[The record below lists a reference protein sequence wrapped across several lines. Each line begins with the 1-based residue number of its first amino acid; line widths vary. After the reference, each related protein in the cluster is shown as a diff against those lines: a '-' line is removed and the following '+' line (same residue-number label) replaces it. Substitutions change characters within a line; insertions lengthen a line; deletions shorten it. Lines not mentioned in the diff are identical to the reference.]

1 MLNTILGGINQGL
14 LWAVL
19 AIGVFVSFRLLD
31 FADLTCEGSFAW
43 GGAMAAVLIQQYG
56 WNGIPACLIAL
67 IVGGVAGLITALLNT
82 KLKIAPILSGIITL
96 TAMYSVTLI
105 TMGNKASIGL
115 LDVPLF
121 YSWIPGVKS
130 IYAILIMGVIIV
142 AIVIAAMYWFFGTE
156 VGSAIR
162 ATGMNEKMSRAQG
175 INTDNTKIIGLV
187 LSNALIALSGAL
199 VAQEQG
205 TASWSLGQGAI
216 VAGLAAVIIGEAI
229 VPSNRNFAITLIGV
243 TLGSIIYRI
252 IYSLVYYFGLPT
264 EYIKLSTAVLVV
276 IALCLP
282 MIKVKVVALN
292 KKLDAKWREKY
303 PKYAAYAQKRDE
315 KKAAKKEARKQAL
328 AEKIVSLTKQL
339 GENTDVKQTK
349 SLQRQLSKS
358 KEKFAE
364 KYGSKQLEDVEE
376 KTDAVSVAVVG
387 GEDNV
392 DVKNN

>member
-43 GGAMAAVLIQQYG
+43 GGAMAAVLIQQHG

-115 LDVPLF
+115 LGVPLF

-216 VAGLAAVIIGEAI
+216 VAGLASVIIGEAI
-229 VPSNRNFAITLIGV
+229 IPSNRNFAITLIGV
-243 TLGSIIYRI
+243 TIGSIIYRI

-282 MIKVKVVALN
+282 MIKTKVIALN
-292 KKLDAKWREKY
+292 KKLDAKWRAKY
-303 PKYAAYAQKRDE
+303 PKYAAYAQKRDD
-315 KKAAKKEARKQAL
+315 KKAANKEARKQAL
-328 AEKIVSLTKQL
+328 AEKIVSLTNQL
-339 GENTDVKQTK
+339 GENTDAKQIKT
-349 SLQRQLSKS
+349 LQKQLSKA

-364 KYGSKQLEDVEE
+364 KYGSKELEDVEGKSE
-376 KTDAVSVAVVG
+376 AVSVAVAG
-387 GEDNV
+387 GDGNV

>member
-19 AIGVFVSFRLLD
+19 AIGVYVSFRLLD

-43 GGAMAAVLIQQYG
+43 GGAMAAVLMQQYG

-130 IYAILIMGVIIV
+130 IYAILIMGIIII
-142 AIVIAAMYWFFGTE
+142 AAVIAAMYWFFGTE

-187 LSNALIALSGAL
+187 ISNALIALSGAL

-229 VPSNRNFAITLIGV
+229 IPGNRNFAVTLIGV

-282 MIKVKVVALN
+282 MIKVKVMALN

-303 PKYAAYAQKRDE
+303 PKYASYAQKRDE
-315 KKAAKKEARKQAL
+315 KKAAKKEAKKQAL
-328 AEKIVSLTKQL
+328 AEKIVLISKQI
-339 GENTDVKQTK
+339 GETEDAKQVK
-349 SLQRQLSKS
+349 SLQRQLSKN
-358 KEKFAE
+358 KEKYAE
-364 KYGSKQLEDVEE
+364 KYGSKQLEDLEE
-376 KTDAVSVAVVG
+376 QSDAVSVAVIG
-387 GEDNV
+387 GDDNV